1 MGMVAY
7 TYNSITRHQIQGQP
21 GHVKTLSQLLLPKCL
36 LPHKIGIG
44 ILFKNC
50 FVGTILMMKS
60 WFNINLSERLSPHK
74 RTKAK
79 LLDFLATF

>member
-7 TYNSITRHQIQGQP
+7 TYNSIKFKASLATLD
-21 GHVKTLSQLLLPKCL
+21 LSQLLLPKCL
-36 LPHKIGIG
+36 LPHKIGIE